1 MSYIYIPVDRGGL
14 YDIYE
19 YNGEDLDNYTI
30 ENFRGSKTI
39 QFCCNHNIRPL
50 WDDERKKIPS
60 KTFNN
65 LTKLVGC
72 TRKELSQ
79 YLQAPE
85 FSHIKLRK
93 LSKTTKCSNV
103 MPKDITL
110 LQQLHKNTVA
120 SRREEKR
127 QGVISQ
133 TDLASKVGCKPH
145 TLVYYLE
152 SWQFA
157 HIKKVTTDK
166 KRGYRGVTKDDIK
179 KLRWLYFS
187 RRRRIN
193 YD

>member
-14 YDIYE
+14 YDVYE
-19 YNGEDLDNYTI
+19 YNGESLDNYTI

-39 QFCCNHNIRPL
+39 QFCCNHNIKPL
-50 WDDERKKIPS
+50 WDDERRKIPS

-65 LTKLVGC
+65 LAKLVGC
-72 TRKELSQ
+72 TKKELSQ
-79 YLQAPE
+79 YLQKPE
-85 FSHIKLRK
+85 FSHIKTRK
-93 LSKTTKCSNV
+93 LLKTTKCSDV
-103 MPKDITL
+103 MPKDIAL
-110 LQQLHKNTVA
+110 LQQLHENTVR
-120 SRREEKR
+120 SRKEEKC

-133 TDLASKVGCKPH
+133 TDLASEIGCKPH

-157 HIKKVTTDK
+157 HIKKVTIDK

-193 YD
+193 YN